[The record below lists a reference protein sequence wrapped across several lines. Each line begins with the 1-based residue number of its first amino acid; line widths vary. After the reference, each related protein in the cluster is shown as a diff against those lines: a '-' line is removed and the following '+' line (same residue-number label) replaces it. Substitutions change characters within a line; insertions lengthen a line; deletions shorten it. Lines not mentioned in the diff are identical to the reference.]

1 MGGILRRC
9 LVMVLSV
16 ALMAAGLPL
25 AQAMPCTTAS
35 QSPASAHQY
44 HGMAATA
51 DVMSHVH
58 DAAQAETPSQ
68 RHVHHDKVAFD
79 ICKCLNCGMC
89 ATPGVQPSIRSA
101 IPERF
106 GHRFLHASAEEICP
120 AAVVGVDPG
129 IPILVA

>member
-1 MGGILRRC
+1 MSGILRRC
-9 LVMVLSV
+9 LVIVLS
-16 ALMAAGLPL
+16 AGLIAAGLPL
-25 AQAMPCTTAS
+25 AHAMPCATVS
-35 QSPASAHQY
+35 QPPASAHQ
-44 HGMAATA
+44 HHDMAADMA
-51 DVMSHVH
+51 SHVH
-58 DAAQAETPSQ
+58 DGARVATPSQ

-89 ATPGVQPSIRSA
+89 ATPGVQPSVRGA